1 MKNFLYRILCGFCLG
16 ISVFAPG
23 ISGSIMAIIM
33 GIYDKLID
41 IMANPFKNLKQ
52 NIKYLFPMGIGA
64 VISLL
69 LFILVFSYLFE
80 TYEKAVYM
88 LFIGLIAGNL
98 PMIYKEAR
106 KSEFKWYYLIGFVI
120 AVAVAFII
128 GVMSENTG
136 SAQGIVAGNNLFYLA
151 LCGAVGGFASLVPGM
166 SISMILIVMG
176 VYDSLI
182 DTAKSFMTAIIDK
195 DFAGVLSGATV
206 IAVVGIAFV
215 LAMVLSSRLI
225 KFVFEKF
232 SGMAHFMVLGFLV
245 GSIGGIFCSLPSDG
259 SNVAGIIMLVIGLA
273 ISLLFVFLGK
283 KVNIEE
289 D

>member
-1 MKNFLYRILCGFCLG
+1 MKSFLYRILCGFCLG

-33 GIYDKLID
+33 GIYDKLIE

-52 NIKYLFPMGIGA
+52 NIKFLFPMGIGA
-64 VISLL
+64 VISLV
-69 LFILVFSYLFE
+69 LFVLVFSYLFE

-106 KSEFKWYYLIGFVI
+106 KSEFKWYYLIGSVI
-120 AVAVAFII
+120 AVAVAFVI
-128 GVMSENTG
+128 GVMSESAG
-136 SAQGIVAGNNLFYLA
+136 STQGIIAGDNFIYLA
-151 LCGAVGGFASLVPGM
+151 ICGAVAGFASLVPGM

-176 VYDSLI
+176 VYDKLI
-182 DTAKSFMTAIIDK
+182 ESAKSFDI
-195 DFAGVLSGATV
+195 VV

-215 LAMVLSSRLI
+215 VAMVLSSRLI
-225 KFVFEKF
+225 KFIFEKF
-232 SGMAHFMVLGFLV
+232 SGLAHFMVLGFLV

-259 SNVAGIIMLVIGLA
+259 SNIAGVIMLVIGLA
-273 ISLLFVFLGK
+273 VSLLFVYLGK

-289 D
+289 NV